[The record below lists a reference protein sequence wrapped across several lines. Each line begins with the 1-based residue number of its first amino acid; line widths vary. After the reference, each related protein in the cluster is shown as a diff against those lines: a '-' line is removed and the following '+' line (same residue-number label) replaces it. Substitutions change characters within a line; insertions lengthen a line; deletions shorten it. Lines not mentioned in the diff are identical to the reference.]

1 MTTKSSGFTLVEL
14 LVVVAIIGILS
25 AVGTVAYNGY
35 VDGTKQKSTQNLM
48 QQISLAQTEEYSNS
62 GSYYSQ
68 ATDSCTPS
76 ATTSSQIETTL
87 FGGADQIG
95 ARPQRIYIASKGTS
109 DFIITAK
116 ENRSSNACEL
126 TLSRNGNFIATIVKI
141 KFK

>member
-35 VDGTKQKSTQNLM
+35 ISGTKQKSTQNVM
-48 QQISLAQTEEYSNS
+48 QQITLAQTEEYSNT

-95 ARPQRIYIASKGTS
+95 ADLGYNICIASKGTS
-109 DFIITAK
+109 DFLITAQ
-116 ENRSSNACEL
+116 ENTSSNACEL
-126 TLSRNGNFIATIVKI
+126 TLSRNGNFVKSDDC
-141 KFK
+141 

>member
-48 QQISLAQTEEYSNS
+48 QQITLAQTEEYSNS

-68 ATDSCTPS
+68 ATDTCTPS

-95 ARPQRIYIASKGTS
+95 ADLGYNICIASKGTS

-126 TLSRNGNFIATIVKI
+126 TLSRNGNFVKSDDC
-141 KFK
+141 

>member
-95 ARPQRIYIASKGTS
+95 ADLGYNICIASKGTS

-116 ENRSSNACEL
+116 ENKSSDACEL
-126 TLSRNGNFIATIVKI
+126 TLSRNGNFVKSDDC
-141 KFK
+141 

>member
-95 ARPQRIYIASKGTS
+95 ADLGYNICIASKGTS

-126 TLSRNGNFIATIVKI
+126 TLSRNGNFVKSDDC
-141 KFK
+141 

>member
-48 QQISLAQTEEYSNS
+48 QQISLAQTEEYSNT

-68 ATDSCTPS
+68 ATDTCTPS
-76 ATTSSQIETTL
+76 STTSGNIETIL

-95 ARPQRIYIASKGTS
+95 ADLGYNICIASKGTS
-109 DFIITAK
+109 DFLITAQ
-116 ENRSSNACEL
+116 ENTSSNACVL
-126 TLSRNGNFIATIVKI
+126 TLSRNGNFVKSSNC
-141 KFK
+141 

>member
-1 MTTKSSGFTLVEL
+1 MATKSSGFTLVEL
-14 LVVVAIIGILS
+14 LVVVAIIWILS

-95 ARPQRIYIASKGTS
+95 ADLGYNICIASKGTS

-116 ENRSSNACEL
+116 ENKSSDACEL
-126 TLSRNGNFIATIVKI
+126 TLSRNGNFVKSDDC
-141 KFK
+141 

>member
-35 VDGTKQKSTQNLM
+35 ISGTKQKSTQNVM
-48 QQISLAQTEEYSNS
+48 QQITLAETEEYSNT

-68 ATDSCTPS
+68 ATDTCTPS

-95 ARPQRIYIASKGTS
+95 TDLAYNICIASKGTS

-116 ENRSSNACEL
+116 ENKSSDACEL
-126 TLSRNGNFIATIVKI
+126 TLSRNGNFVKSDDC
-141 KFK
+141 

>member
-68 ATDSCTPS
+68 ATDTCTPS

-95 ARPQRIYIASKGTS
+95 TDLGYNICIASKGTS

-116 ENRSSNACEL
+116 ENKSSNACEL
-126 TLSRNGNFIATIVKI
+126 TLSRNGNFVKSDDC
-141 KFK
+141 

>member
-68 ATDSCTPS
+68 ATDTCTPS

-95 ARPQRIYIASKGTS
+95 ADLGYNICIASKGTS
-109 DFIITAK
+109 DFLITAQ
-116 ENRSSNACEL
+116 ENTSSNACVL
-126 TLSRNGNFIATIVKI
+126 TLSRNGNFVKNSNC
-141 KFK
+141 

>member
-68 ATDSCTPS
+68 ATDTCTPS

-95 ARPQRIYIASKGTS
+95 ADLGYNICIASKGTS

-116 ENRSSNACEL
+116 ENKSSDACEL
-126 TLSRNGNFIATIVKI
+126 TLSRNGNFVKSDDC
-141 KFK
+141 

>member
-68 ATDSCTPS
+68 ATDTCTPS

-95 ARPQRIYIASKGTS
+95 ADLGYNICIASKGTS

-116 ENRSSNACEL
+116 ENKSSNACEL
-126 TLSRNGNFIATIVKI
+126 TLSRNGNFVKSDDC
-141 KFK
+141 

>member
-68 ATDSCTPS
+68 ATDTCTPS

-87 FGGADQIG
+87 FINQ
-95 ARPQRIYIASKGTS
+95 
-109 DFIITAK
+109 
-116 ENRSSNACEL
+116 N
-126 TLSRNGNFIATIVKI
+126 
-141 KFK
+141 

>member
-35 VDGTKQKSTQNLM
+35 ISGTNQKSTQNVM
-48 QQISLAQTEEYSNS
+48 QQITLAQTEEYSNT

-95 ARPQRIYIASKGTS
+95 ADLGYNICIASKGTS

-116 ENRSSNACEL
+116 ENKSSDACEL
-126 TLSRNGNFIATIVKI
+126 TLSRNGNFVKSSNC
-141 KFK
+141 

>member
-1 MTTKSSGFTLVEL
+1 MATKSSGFTLVEL

-68 ATDSCTPS
+68 ATDTCTPS

-95 ARPQRIYIASKGTS
+95 ADLGYNICIASKGTS

-116 ENRSSNACEL
+116 ENKSSDACEL
-126 TLSRNGNFIATIVKI
+126 TLSRNGNFVKSDDC
-141 KFK
+141 

>member
-1 MTTKSSGFTLVEL
+1 MATKSSGFTLVEL

-35 VDGTKQKSTQNLM
+35 VDDTKQKSTQNLM

-68 ATDSCTPS
+68 ATDTCTPS

-95 ARPQRIYIASKGTS
+95 ADLGYNICIASKGTS

-116 ENRSSNACEL
+116 ENKSSDACEL
-126 TLSRNGNFIATIVKI
+126 TLSRNGNFVKSDDC
-141 KFK
+141 